1 MEERIKNELNG
12 KKPSEVQDL
21 LLDNCKTTTI
31 SGLTDEF
38 TQLTTLSLINV
49 GLTSLDGLPKL
60 PALRTIDLS
69 DNKLSGGLDK
79 LTQNCPRLYHL
90 NLCANKIDAIKT
102 LEPLKDLKEL
112 TALDLFDCSITELPD
127 YRKDVFTLLP
137 KIRYLDGFDINDEE
151 ADLSDEYEGA
161 EDAGI
166 GAEEGSEDEF
176 DSHDEE
182 ELAYLNSSKA
192 VQDEDESEDYVEKKI
207 ATANGEKK
215 NGESVAVD
223 SVKEKVTS
231 DDVNK
236 NNNARKRKLE
246 DASENADVG
255 EPKAK
260 A

>member
-1 MEERIKNELNG
+1 MDERIKKELNG

-21 LLDNCKTTTI
+21 LLDNCKATSI

-49 GLTSLDGLPKL
+49 GLNSLDGLPKL

-69 DNKLSGGLDK
+69 DNKLTGGLEK
-79 LTQNCPRLYHL
+79 LAQNCPRLYHL
-90 NLCANKIDAIKT
+90 NLCANKIEAIKT
-102 LEPLKDLKEL
+102 LEPLKELTEL
-112 TALDLFDCSITELPD
+112 TALDLFDCSVTELPQ

-137 KIRYLDGFDINDEE
+137 QIRYLDGFDVNDEE
-151 ADLSDEYEGA
+151 ADLSDDFGGA

-166 GAEEGSEDEF
+166 GVEEGSDEDEF

-192 VQDEDESEDYVEKKI
+192 VQDEDESEDYVDKAKM

-215 NGESVAVD
+215 NGAGNIPKEAVAA
-223 SVKEKVTS
+223 E
-231 DDVNK
+231 N

-246 DASENADVG
+246 EASGENADG
-255 EPKAK
+255 EPKTK
-260 A
+260 V

>member
-1 MEERIKNELNG
+1 MEERIKKELNG

-21 LLDNCKTTTI
+21 LLDNCKATSI

-49 GLTSLDGLPKL
+49 GLNSLDGLPKL

-69 DNKLSGGLDK
+69 DNKLTGGLEK
-79 LTQNCPRLYHL
+79 LAQNCPRLYHL
-90 NLCANKIDAIKT
+90 NLCANKIEVIKT
-102 LEPLKDLKEL
+102 LEPLKDLTEL
-112 TALDLFDCSITELPD
+112 TALDLFDCSVTELPQ

-137 KIRYLDGFDINDEE
+137 QIRYLDGFDMNDEE
-151 ADLSDEYEGA
+151 ADLSDEFEGA

-166 GAEEGSEDEF
+166 GAEEGSVDDEF

-192 VQDEDESEDYVEKKI
+192 VQDEDESEDYIDKAKM

-215 NGESVAVD
+215 NGAG
-223 SVKEKVTS
+223 KEAIAAG
-231 DDVNK
+231 N

-246 DASENADVG
+246 DASGGAENADG

-260 A
+260 V